1 MEYPVSCRKIK
12 LRLQLLEKAKIRKNV
27 AVQEKARDLRP
38 PASRGDWV
46 MRPGSG
52 MGARFC
58 IAEGIQV
65 LPSNEKKIAVHPTRA
80 FSLCSD
86 FSGPGL
92 PRAANKK

>member
-1 MEYPVSCRKIK
+1 M
-12 LRLQLLEKAKIRKNV
+12 AKNV
-27 AVQEKARDLRP
+27 AFQEKLRDQRP
-38 PASRGDWV
+38 PATRGDWV
-46 MRPGSG
+46 MRLGSG

-65 LPSNEKKIAVHPTRA
+65 LLSNEKKIAVQPTCA

-86 FSGPGL
+86 FSRPGL